1 MAVSRVG
8 TGQALNVST
17 NTIISE
23 FNLLMEWAP
32 LLRKLC
38 RVIPLNAGEGPSKYI
53 NNYGRLTARNLIDGT
68 DLAQAE
74 ELSDDQTSYT
84 PSEVGL
90 KVILTKRGL
99 RQTADRELLKN
110 IGRLMAAAYARRED
124 EDGLLQA
131 TSFTS
136 TAIGGAGDILG
147 PGHVAA
153 AAAGL
158 AIGNDR
164 NAPEP
169 APPPWHYVA
178 HPTQLTA
185 LEGRLIPLT
194 DVPTGTNDYVPSTG
208 NSGDTVGPRAGNKIA
223 DDILMKGYKAL
234 GQLFG
239 INIYRDA
246 NVVINSTT
254 DDGNGMVFSKE
265 GLILVPEVDAEATPQ
280 REEDAS
286 LRGFELVVSGSYA
299 WGVFRAAA
307 YGLTM
312 TFDASMPTG

>member
-136 TAIGGAGDILG
+136 TAIGGDDQILG
-147 PGHVAA
+147 PGHMAA

-194 DVPTGTNDYVPSTG
+194 TVPSGGAVYVPATAG
-208 NSGDTVGPRAGNKIA
+208 TGDTVGPRAGNKIA

-246 NVVINSTT
+246 NVVIDSD
-254 DDGNGMVFSKE
+254 DDGYGMVFSKE

-312 TFDASMPTG
+312 TFDASIPTG

>member
-124 EDGLLQA
+124 EDLLLQA

-136 TAIGGAGDILG
+136 TAIGAAGDILG

-194 DVPTGTNDYVPSTG
+194 TVPSGGAVYVPATAG
-208 NSGDTVGPRAGNKIA
+208 TGDTVGPRAGNKIA

-246 NVVINSTT
+246 NVVIDSSN
-254 DDGNGMVFSKE
+254 DGNGMVFSKE
-265 GLILVPEVDAEATPQ
+265 GLILVPEVEAEATPQ

-286 LRGFELVVSGSYA
+286 LRGFELVISGSYA
-299 WGVFRAAA
+299 CGVFRAAA